1 MIRCKMTPRLKVSLC
16 AFPETDF
23 PQAAYCSCFSGVIS
37 VYIGGLALAAI
48 LLYLAITRIIL
59 TKGALAWR
67 FVYPIYKIQP
77 AYRCN

>member
-1 MIRCKMTPRLKVSLC
+1 MTPRLKVSLC
-16 AFPETDF
+16 AFLEIDF
-23 PQAAYCSCFSGVIS
+23 PQAAYCSGFSGVIS
-37 VYIGGLALAAI
+37 VYIGGLALVAI